1 MNDDKTDRKHEWK
14 RSLQALHVEYAPSDT
29 SDKSRR
35 EPRNHCID
43 LLHNQKR
50 NAACSERFLSLG
62 SEWSI
67 NPTVHE
73 AQSQTPPSE
82 AETHQSTSRGP
93 VFLPRGPR
101 KPGLPTVT
109 LAESGSISQQV
120 CITQSDSLT

>member
-1 MNDDKTDRKHEWK
+1 MNGDKTDRKHEWK
-14 RSLQALHVEYAPSDT
+14 RSLQALHVEYALSDA

-43 LLHNQKR
+43 LLHNQKS
-50 NAACSERFLSLG
+50 NAACGERFLSLG

-82 AETHQSTSRGP
+82 GRDTPINRQRTRLPSSRAP
-93 VFLPRGPR
+93 V
-101 KPGLPTVT
+101 
-109 LAESGSISQQV
+109 SQV
-120 CITQSDSLT
+120 CRL